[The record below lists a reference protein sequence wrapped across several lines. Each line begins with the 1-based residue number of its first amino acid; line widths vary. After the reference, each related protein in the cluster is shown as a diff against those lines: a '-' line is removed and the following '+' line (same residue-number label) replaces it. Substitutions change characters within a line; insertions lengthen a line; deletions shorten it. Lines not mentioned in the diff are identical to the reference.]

1 MIDFGFFILEVH
13 FEVYSDE
20 NSPSSGE
27 RDYFLSTLSS
37 VLKISPRDPD
47 ESYRQGMS
55 LFVEFRFLKENLN
68 RAVYFLLE

>member
-37 VLKISPRDPD
+37 ILKISPRDPAID
-47 ESYRQGMS
+47 PHES
-55 LFVEFRFLKENLN
+55 
-68 RAVYFLLE
+68 